1 MGSDSIVHEANAEW
15 VIDSEAMKAGGMIVF
30 VKSI

>member
-1 MGSDSIVHEANAEW
+1 MGSDSIVHEANPEW
-15 VIDSEAMKAGGMIVF
+15 VIDSEAMKARGMIVF

>member
-1 MGSDSIVHEANAEW
+1 MGSDSIVHEAKAEW
-15 VIDSEAMKAGGMIVF
+15 VIDSEAMKARGMIVF